1 MLPAC
6 GVGECRSKF
15 YITDNFGQISRNKT
29 SRTGWTVGGG
39 AEWQFLPHWSVFLE
53 YDYLASNE
61 TRASP
66 VGPSICGNDVFTTKA
81 NLQTV
86 LLGGC
91 LCGFRRSLARL
102 DIGSR
107 PRFFRTSLRR
117 WDRIFCLCEPQK

>member
-6 GVGECRSKF
+6 GVGECGSKF

-61 TRASP
+61 TRALP
-66 VGPSICGNDVFTTKA
+66 VVLVFGETM
-81 NLQTV
+81 
-86 LLGGC
+86 
-91 LCGFRRSLARL
+91 S
-102 DIGSR
+102 SR
-107 PRFFRTSLRR
+107 PRPIFRL
-117 WDRIFCLCEPQK
+117 FCWA